1 MAQYTSN
8 CADLLRNVWHR
19 LAIGW
24 ILANN
29 SWANNIGNPANH
41 LTRFKE
47 LAMDYQAAAER
58 LNALKDEY
66 QSRIDKIE
74 HDIRHPADDM
84 IQDWEDQAVVAEQND
99 MRKNLLVEAQDNLEL
114 VNQALRRLENDQ
126 YGVCVVCGEDIEDG
140 RLEAVPFATTC
151 MQHAQ

>member
-1 MAQYTSN
+1 
-8 CADLLRNVWHR
+8 
-19 LAIGW
+19 
-24 ILANN
+24 
-29 SWANNIGNPANH
+29 
-41 LTRFKE
+41 
-47 LAMDYQAAAER
+47 MDYQVAAER

-140 RLEAVPFATTC
+140 RLEVVPFATTC